1 MKPHSGSS
9 FSTGHNAAI
18 SARTTTFEGSIRSVW
33 IRGKGRCSL
42 HGQGCCGCRCGPPQR
57 RRERLFNLIEID
69 LGHHFRPTRSQPF
82 RHLREPPRVLFPSY
96 ASRGKADVFWKALG
110 RGRCCKELSFL
121 RPDVVLQI
129 ELEMAKQRCLMLI
142 ENLSC

>member
-1 MKPHSGSS
+1 MKPHSGSSFKLKPHSGSS

-18 SARTTTFEGSIRSVW
+18 SARTTTVEGSIRSAWV
-33 IRGKGRCSL
+33 RGKGRCSL

-82 RHLREPPRVLFPSY
+82 WRLCEPPRVLSPSY
-96 ASRGKADVFWKALG
+96 MSRGKADAFWEVLG
-110 RGRCCKELSFL
+110 CGRCCKSISF
-121 RPDVVLQI
+121 
-129 ELEMAKQRCLMLI
+129 
-142 ENLSC
+142 